1 MKKILHL
8 LVLIPLLFLG
18 GCDQFDWDWN
28 HDHHDD
34 NDHNSSNKVLML
46 RVDYSTNTFEG
57 GIEYS
62 YNQPTDS
69 FNIDV
74 DYVDPGDF
82 GSILLTYRELQD
94 TLFYGTIIWMGCGE
108 MIYPTTIDSA
118 NHFDVVLTDDV
129 VYPVNGFENI
139 MYPNTTADYS
149 HIWMRVQ
156 SLVKVRQY
164 LQSNPNQKV
173 KLFLYTPSVGMG
185 NPLDWDWI
193 IFVKN

>member
-1 MKKILHL
+1 MKKFLHL
-8 LVLIPLLFLG
+8 LVFIPLLFLG
-18 GCDQFDWDWN
+18 SCDQFDWDWN

-34 NDHNSSNKVLML
+34 NDPISSNKVLML
-46 RVDYSTNTFEG
+46 KVDYTTNAFEG
-57 GIEYS
+57 GIEYIFR
-62 YNQPTDS
+62 QQTDS

-82 GSILLTYRELQD
+82 GSIRLTYHELQD

-108 MIYPTTIDSA
+108 MIYPSAIDSA
-118 NHFDVVLTDDV
+118 DQFDVVLTDDV
-129 VYPVNGFENI
+129 VRPVNCFENI
-139 MYPNTTADYS
+139 MYPNSTANYTNV
-149 HIWMRVQ
+149 WMRVQ

-185 NPLDWDWI
+185 NPLEWDWF
-193 IFVKN
+193 IFIKN